1 MTERFGSKNGKA
13 AAGENA
19 PAAVPPAT
27 LPVLEPLC
35 ESVENTQ
42 RGKLASFGRL
52 VLDLRPALGQLCA
65 LLDGQAEQ
73 VDEACCIGLVVILVH
88 AEGSGLLIVQGVRR
102 GDACVKNCISI
113 KKKKCNRLEDMNKS
127 YFCSER
133 VRLRAMEPEDLEVMY
148 AMENDSQTWDVT
160 NFTVPYSRFVLKQYI
175 ENSECD
181 MFADRQ
187 LRMMI
192 VRAEDDVVIGTIDI
206 TEFSPMH
213 ARGEVGIAIR
223 KEYQGNGYAKE
234 ALRLLCDYVFSFL
247 YLKQLIVHISVDNE
261 ASIRLFESC
270 GFVRCGLLKEWWRV
284 GGCYKDVVL
293 LQLLRST
300 N

>member
-1 MTERFGSKNGKA
+1 
-13 AAGENA
+13 
-19 PAAVPPAT
+19 
-27 LPVLEPLC
+27 
-35 ESVENTQ
+35 
-42 RGKLASFGRL
+42 
-52 VLDLRPALGQLCA
+52 
-65 LLDGQAEQ
+65 
-73 VDEACCIGLVVILVH
+73 
-88 AEGSGLLIVQGVRR
+88 
-102 GDACVKNCISI
+102 
-113 KKKKCNRLEDMNKS
+113 MNKS

-192 VRAEDDVVIGTIDI
+192 VRAEDDALIGTIDI
-206 TEFSPMH
+206 TEFSPM
-213 ARGEVGIAIR
+213 
-223 KEYQGNGYAKE
+223 NGYAKE

-261 ASIRLFESC
+261 ASICLFESC
-270 GFVRCGLLKEWWRV
+270 GFVRCGLLREWWRV

>member
-1 MTERFGSKNGKA
+1 MMSDRHFQGNG
-13 AAGENA
+13 
-19 PAAVPPAT
+19 
-27 LPVLEPLC
+27 
-35 ESVENTQ
+35 
-42 RGKLASFGRL
+42 
-52 VLDLRPALGQLCA
+52 
-65 LLDGQAEQ
+65 
-73 VDEACCIGLVVILVH
+73 I
-88 AEGSGLLIVQGVRR
+88 
-102 GDACVKNCISI
+102 
-113 KKKKCNRLEDMNKS
+113 
-127 YFCSER
+127 
-133 VRLRAMEPEDLEVMY
+133 RLRAPEPEDLEVMFRF
-148 AMENDSQTWDVT
+148 ENATDVWEISNT
-160 NFTVPYSRFVLKQYI
+160 TGPYSRFQLKQYI
-175 ENSECD
+175 EQAQND
-181 MFADRQ
+181 LFADRQ

>member
-1 MTERFGSKNGKA
+1 
-13 AAGENA
+13 
-19 PAAVPPAT
+19 
-27 LPVLEPLC
+27 
-35 ESVENTQ
+35 
-42 RGKLASFGRL
+42 
-52 VLDLRPALGQLCA
+52 
-65 LLDGQAEQ
+65 
-73 VDEACCIGLVVILVH
+73 
-88 AEGSGLLIVQGVRR
+88 
-102 GDACVKNCISI
+102 
-113 KKKKCNRLEDMNKS
+113 MNKS

-192 VRAEDDVVIGTIDI
+192 IRVEDDA
-206 TEFSPMH
+206 H

-261 ASIRLFESC
+261 ASICLFESC
-270 GFVRCGLLKEWWRV
+270 GFVRCGLLREWWRV

>member
-1 MTERFGSKNGKA
+1 
-13 AAGENA
+13 
-19 PAAVPPAT
+19 
-27 LPVLEPLC
+27 
-35 ESVENTQ
+35 
-42 RGKLASFGRL
+42 
-52 VLDLRPALGQLCA
+52 
-65 LLDGQAEQ
+65 
-73 VDEACCIGLVVILVH
+73 
-88 AEGSGLLIVQGVRR
+88 
-102 GDACVKNCISI
+102 
-113 KKKKCNRLEDMNKS
+113 MNKS

-192 VRAEDDVVIGTIDI
+192 VRAEDDALIG
-206 TEFSPMH
+206 
-213 ARGEVGIAIR
+213 
-223 KEYQGNGYAKE
+223 
-234 ALRLLCDYVFSFL
+234 LLCDYVFSFL

>member
-1 MTERFGSKNGKA
+1 MRCGVA
-13 AAGENA
+13 WRLALLAI
-19 PAAVPPAT
+19 
-27 LPVLEPLC
+27 PVLVGFFTYYIML
-35 ESVENTQ
+35 SST
-42 RGKLASFGRL
+42 GA
-52 VLDLRPALGQLCA
+52 LCA
-65 LLDGQAEQ
+65 L
-73 VDEACCIGLVVILVH
+73 IGLTASLFCLPGEGRLRKNVH
-88 AEGSGLLIVQGVRR
+88 I
-102 GDACVKNCISI
+102 N
-113 KKKKCNRLEDMNKS
+113 KKKKCNRLENMNKS

-192 VRAEDDVVIGTIDI
+192 IRVEDDAVIGTIDI

-223 KEYQGNGYAKE
+223 KEYQAMVMPRKRCVCC
-234 ALRLLCDYVFSFL
+234 ATMFSVS
-247 YLKQLIVHISVDNE
+247 YI
-261 ASIRLFESC
+261 
-270 GFVRCGLLKEWWRV
+270 
-284 GGCYKDVVL
+284 
-293 LQLLRST
+293 
-300 N
+300 

>member
-1 MTERFGSKNGKA
+1 
-13 AAGENA
+13 
-19 PAAVPPAT
+19 
-27 LPVLEPLC
+27 
-35 ESVENTQ
+35 
-42 RGKLASFGRL
+42 
-52 VLDLRPALGQLCA
+52 
-65 LLDGQAEQ
+65 
-73 VDEACCIGLVVILVH
+73 
-88 AEGSGLLIVQGVRR
+88 
-102 GDACVKNCISI
+102 
-113 KKKKCNRLEDMNKS
+113 MNKS

-192 VRAEDDVVIGTIDI
+192 IRVEDDAVIGTIDI

-261 ASIRLFESC
+261 ASIRLFAIRMSYCCNFSAALIERWNLGEARPYFIFCSQLAQC
-270 GFVRCGLLKEWWRV
+270 LLPECAAGRLV
-284 GGCYKDVVL
+284 H
-293 LQLLRST
+293 
-300 N
+300 